1 MLQTYRIEA
10 VQIKFEGYSLLLMYE
25 CIYRVDQIRTRIDR
39 IMSRQIKSL
48 MQCDA
53 ARILKTVVKDDCKK
67 KLDVH
72 IHRKACAMPPDLD

>member
-10 VQIKFEGYSLLLMYE
+10 VQIKFQGYSLLLMYE
-25 CIYRVDQIRTRIDR
+25 FIYRVLQIHARIDR

-53 ARILKTVVKDDCKK
+53 ARILKTVVKDYCKK
-67 KLDVH
+67 KLDVF
-72 IHRKACAMPPDLD
+72 IEKQVPCRQI

>member
-10 VQIKFEGYSLLLMYE
+10 VQIKFQGYSLLLMYE
-25 CIYRVDQIRTRIDR
+25 FIYRVLQIHARIDR

-67 KLDVH
+67 KLDVF
-72 IHRKACAMPPDLD
+72 IEKQVPCRQI